1 MAQNRIDKMEERQ
14 MEEAWEMNMHMN
26 PIDKETEETIK
37 RHKAIL
43 TNHSDDFVAYI
54 HHVESKLAIFTNII
68 YGRYLFIYTECLII
82 FYL

>member
-1 MAQNRIDKMEERQ
+1 MAQNRIEKMEERQ

-54 HHVESKLAIFTNII
+54 HHIESKFIS
-68 YGRYLFIYTECLII
+68 LFMIVINCI
-82 FYL
+82 